1 LRIAIDLDGVV
12 ADLSGKLVEIAVRM
26 YGYGPPVEWMNHQAT
41 WSLSTEAE
49 RLDGLGPRQLK
60 RIWDE
65 VQTTDDFWTTLA
77 PIDAAALPHLR
88 QLATQH
94 QWEVVF
100 LTRRPATAGATVQR
114 QTQRWLVDHGFDL
127 PSVLTVMASRG
138 KVAQALELDVLVDDS
153 LDNCFDVLA
162 ESGATPLLICPS
174 DNADIRDRAGMV
186 GIAAARSMRECL
198 DLVAEIDHRTHPQTF
213 VQRLR
218 TRLGLKPTHRERT

>member
-1 LRIAIDLDGVV
+1 MRIAIDLDGVL

-26 YGYGPPVEWMNHQAT
+26 YGPSAEWMNHPAT
-41 WSLSTEAE
+41 RSFSTETE
-49 RLDGLGPRQLK
+49 RLEGLGPRQLK

-65 VQTTDDFWTTLA
+65 VQTTDEFWTTLA
-77 PIDAAALPHLR
+77 PIDVAALPHLR
-88 QLATQH
+88 QLATQQ
-94 QWEVVF
+94 QWEVLF

-127 PSVLTVMASRG
+127 PSVLTVMVSRG
-138 KVAQALELDVLVDDS
+138 KVAQALELDVLIDDS
-153 LDNCFDVLA
+153 LENCFDVLA

-174 DNADIRDRAGMV
+174 EDAGIRDRAGMV
-186 GIAAARSMRECL
+186 GIAVARSMCECL
-198 DLVAEIDHRTHPQTF
+198 DLLAEIGQRAHSQTF